1 MLLYLELFLQVSQRV
16 WLILIE
22 VYSHTFAQIHQWLV
36 IEDVPICYLCL
47 LNLVVRLVVPNNLW
61 CAFLRIIGLGKEWTG
76 VGAG

>member
-22 VYSHTFAQIHQWLV
+22 VYSHTLTQIHQWLV
-36 IEDVPICYLCL
+36 IEDVPICCLCL

-61 CAFLRIIGLGKEWTG
+61 CAFLRIIGLSKEWAG